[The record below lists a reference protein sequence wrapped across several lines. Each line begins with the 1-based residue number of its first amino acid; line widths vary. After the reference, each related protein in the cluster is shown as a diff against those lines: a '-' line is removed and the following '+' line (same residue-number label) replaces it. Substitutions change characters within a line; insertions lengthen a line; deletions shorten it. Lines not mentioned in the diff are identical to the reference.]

1 MSLKTISIAIMSI
14 FYIQIGIKHF
24 TDPNWFMPIMPPYLP
39 YHKALIYISGFF
51 EILFG
56 LMLIFD
62 RTRFMAGWGL
72 ILLLV
77 AVYPANIYLAFNS
90 DVQQQMNISHFLASW
105 VRLPLQFV
113 FIWIAYKHSKI
124 KCL

>member
-113 FIWIAYKHSKI
+113 FIWMAYKHSKI